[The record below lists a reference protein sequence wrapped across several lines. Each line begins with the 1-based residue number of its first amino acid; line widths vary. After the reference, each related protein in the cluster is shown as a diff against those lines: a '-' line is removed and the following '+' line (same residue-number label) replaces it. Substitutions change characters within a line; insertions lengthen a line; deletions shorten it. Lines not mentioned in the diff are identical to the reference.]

1 MKQVKEE
8 GWEVLS
14 SPSADAMPRIA
25 SWSFSF
31 SVCSHRPDLGVRET
45 GGQCRLMHFQSPLS
59 LLFSPKCFG
68 ATVCIIY

>member
-14 SPSADAMPRIA
+14 FPSADAMPRMA
-25 SWSFSF
+25 SSLQPQARL
-31 SVCSHRPDLGVRET
+31 VCVWGT
-45 GGQCRLMHFQSPLS
+45 GGQRRLMHFQSSLF